1 MSYEHGFM
9 KKNTLLKVTRKVE
22 IRSVFCAPSPKFKIL
37 AIPNVLAHGRS
48 YEYNFEKKHDDH
60 KHCTKSREAEF
71 QSVFRAL
78 SPKLKMLAILNLL
91 AQSQKFKILAIPNVL
106 THEKS
111 YEHGFVKK
119 RDGHEICAKSHA
131 KSSFVHFFVHRLK
144 NSKY

>member
-9 KKNTLLKVTRKVE
+9 KKKTLLKVTREVK
-22 IRSVFCAPSPKFKIL
+22 IRSVFCTPSPKFKIM
-37 AIPNVLAHGRS
+37 AIPNVLAHGRL

-91 AQSQKFKILAIPNVL
+91 AQVM
-106 THEKS
+106 S

-119 RDGHEICAKSHA
+119 VMTINFAQSRAQC
-131 KSSFVHFFVHRLK
+131 
-144 NSKY
+144 